1 MSHPNKSLRLAAL
14 VAASICIA
22 CDNSTAPA
30 GPPSALHP
38 VTAASFNAV
47 AGTTIPGG
55 VTVRAVDARGNSV
68 SGARVAFTVTAGD
81 GTVAPHIVLSGADG
95 TAHAEWTI
103 GQTAGQNSLLAS
115 IEGVDSTTT
124 FSATG
129 TTGPATAVVAAPHIL
144 RFPVGT
150 TTGIFAGAVVDQFG
164 NAISSATTYVSRNT
178 SLVTVS
184 ATGVVT
190 VVAGSGT
197 TYVVATGSNFSDS
210 TLVIV
215 LKSGDPACTG
225 ITAHSA
231 LAVGEVTTTGFF
243 DNGICVDQTTTGGEY
258 AIVPYFNS
266 SVSNAQTAFTLSVFG
281 NRAAQAVFT
290 STSRAGTPLIADA
303 GVTATASAQAAFH
316 DRIRLAEEQAM
327 PAAAPGARLWYN
339 SAERTAH
346 RALRAA
352 VVPAVGDLMQL
363 NVNPNDFCSNPSVH
377 TGRVAAVT
385 QRAVVV
391 SDNANPLG
399 FTDAELQ
406 SFGMT
411 FDTLVYALDISNF
424 GSPTD
429 IDENG
434 GRVVLFFTHAVN
446 DVGAGVLGYYYGR
459 DLLPKV
465 GPLGSCP
472 GSNVSEIMYLLVPDA
487 STSKTFVL
495 KNTVGTVAHEFQH
508 MINAGRRLYVN
519 TSAAPTEERW
529 LNEGLSHV
537 AEELMFYRVSGLK
550 PRQNLGAE
558 IFTPPDTLPFRQYQ
572 FNNFSR
578 LNAYLQTTGVAIA
591 DRCRRQRRRL
601 RDARGDLVVSALRGR
616 SALCGRRGGLLVQ
629 AREFQRDRTEQ
640 PRRSGGV
647 GRPAHDARLDVVD
660 LPRRSRAGNDRQVPA
675 AELEPPRGDELDR
688 RLLAVG
694 TCASDDGGGNVG
706 HTAGR
711 RNDLRS
717 LRSERESGSVREG
730 GGGGRNGVA
739 EERLIGAGANE
750 VAMGS
755 SRRLP
760 AVIAAICVA
769 CTEPGVGPPH
779 EIRRLTAATFNAV
792 AGSSIPSGVGVK
804 VVDARGKAV
813 SGIRVAFTVTRGDGT
828 VGPHLVVSDAEG
840 NAHAEWTVGTT
851 VGENSLIAWID
862 GAADTA
868 TFTATVTAGAA
879 TAVAVVP
886 HTLRIPVDTTTGGV
900 AGTVVD
906 KYGNFVST
914 GVTFTSRNPSL
925 VTVNATTGNVT
936 VVGGGGTTYI
946 VATSAG
952 FSDSS
957 LVIVLKSTDTPCT
970 GITAHASPAVGAVI
984 TTGFSDNG
992 ICVDA
997 TTTGAEYAWV
1007 PYFNSSVASA
1017 QTAITLSVFGNKTPG
1032 PLNSAGRVS
1041 TPLLKDVIAATDLA
1055 SAAAFHDRL
1064 RSSEQRALR
1073 AGALNARLWYSA
1085 GQTAPRAL
1093 RSAVIPKVGDRM
1105 RLNVNPDE
1113 SLQQPGRP
1121 HRASG
1126 GGDATRGGG
1135 CRTRPTR
1142 RGSPTPSTSRSG
1154 QPSIRWSIRST
1165 SRPSARLWTSTTTA
1179 GG

>member
-1 MSHPNKSLRLAAL
+1 MSHPTKRLRLAAL

-81 GTVAPHIVLSGADG
+81 GTVAPHLVLSGADG

-129 TTGPATAVVAAPHIL
+129 TTGPAIAVVAAPHIL

-178 SLVTVS
+178 SLVTAS

-215 LKSGDPACTG
+215 LKSADTPCTG
-225 ITAHSA
+225 ITARSA
-231 LAVGEVTTTGFF
+231 LAVGEVSTTGFF

-281 NRAAQAVFT
+281 NRSAQAVFT
-290 STSRAGTPLIADA
+290 SASRAVTPLLADA
-303 GVTATASAQAAFH
+303 GATATASAQAAFH
-316 DRIRLAEEQAM
+316 DRIRLAEEQAI

-339 SAERTAH
+339 GAERTAH
-346 RALRAA
+346 RALRTT
-352 VVPAVGDLMQL
+352 VVPAVGDQMQL
-363 NVNPNDFCSNPSVH
+363 NVNPNDFCSNPTMH

-399 FTDAELQ
+399 LTDAELQ
-406 SFGMT
+406 SFGIT

-459 DLLPKV
+459 DLLPKI

-472 GSNVSEIMYLLVPDA
+472 GTNVSEIMYLLVPDA

-519 TSAAPTEERW
+519 TSSAPTEERW

-550 PRQNLGAE
+550 PRQNIGAE
-558 IFTPPDTLPFRQYQ
+558 ITTPQDTLPFRQYQ
-572 FNNFSR
+572 VNNFSR
-578 LNAYLQTTGVAIA
+578 LNAYLQTTGSQSPIGVDDNDDDFATRGAIWSYLRYVADQRFSA
-591 DRCRRQRRRL
+591 DE
-601 RDARGDLVVSALRGR
+601 AGFWFKLVNSNVT
-616 SALCGRRGGLLVQ
+616 GLNNLAEV
-629 AREFQRDRTEQ
+629 
-640 PRRSGGV
+640 V
-647 GRPAHDARLDVVD
+647 GSDARLTMRDWTLSIFLDD
-660 LPRRSRAGNDRQVPA
+660 LVPGMNA
-675 AELEPPRGDELDR
+675 KYQQL
-688 RLLAVG
+688 
-694 TCASDDGGGNVG
+694 SWN
-706 HTAGR
+706 
-711 RNDLRS
+711 LR
-717 LRSERESGSVREG
+717 
-730 GGGGRNGVA
+730 
-739 EERLIGAGANE
+739 
-750 VAMGS
+750 VAMNSIGGYAPS
-755 SRRLP
+755 TFALP
-760 AVIAAICVA
+760 
-769 CTEPGVGPPH
+769 
-779 EIRRLTAATFNAV
+779 
-792 AGSSIPSGVGVK
+792 
-804 VVDARGKAV
+804 
-813 SGIRVAFTVTRGDGT
+813 
-828 VGPHLVVSDAEG
+828 
-840 NAHAEWTVGTT
+840 
-851 VGENSLIAWID
+851 
-862 GAADTA
+862 
-868 TFTATVTAGAA
+868 
-879 TAVAVVP
+879 
-886 HTLRIPVDTTTGGV
+886 
-900 AGTVVD
+900 
-906 KYGNFVST
+906 
-914 GVTFTSRNPSL
+914 
-925 VTVNATTGNVT
+925 
-936 VVGGGGTTYI
+936 
-946 VATSAG
+946 
-952 FSDSS
+952 
-957 LVIVLKSTDTPCT
+957 
-970 GITAHASPAVGAVI
+970 
-984 TTGFSDNG
+984 
-992 ICVDA
+992 
-997 TTTGAEYAWV
+997 TTGAA
-1007 PYFNSSVASA
+1007 SSV
-1017 QTAITLSVFGNKTPG
+1017 I
-1032 PLNSAGRVS
+1032 
-1041 TPLLKDVIAATDLA
+1041 
-1055 SAAAFHDRL
+1055 
-1064 RSSEQRALR
+1064 LR
-1073 AGALNARLWYSA
+1073 AGGTVFARFGANANQEVYVKVAGVGGTALPKNVLL
-1085 GQTAPRAL
+1085 AL
-1093 RSAVIPKVGDRM
+1093 V
-1105 RLNVNPDE
+1105 
-1113 SLQQPGRP
+1113 
-1121 HRASG
+1121 
-1126 GGDATRGGG
+1126 
-1135 CRTRPTR
+1135 RTK
-1142 RGSPTPSTSRSG
+1142 
-1154 QPSIRWSIRST
+1154 
-1165 SRPSARLWTSTTTA
+1165 
-1179 GG
+1179 